1 MNHNKV
7 VVNSSGRGD
16 ELYVLFENHTDT
28 VISIHQYHSLA
39 DRTETITQSNGSY
52 DTLLK
57 MARVILNEN

>member
-16 ELYVLFENHTDT
+16 ELYVLFENQTDT